1 MNPGSDNRDDMGRYG
16 HWYNS
21 GLNVIGVTK
30 HFLVGFKAHA
40 TRQNMYIP
48 GNIIKAKKKK
58 DFWKTHTK
66 IISKDSKLLSIN
78 PLMTTQAT
86 SLRTGL
92 Y

>member
-1 MNPGSDNRDDMGRYG
+1 MGRYA

-30 HFLVGFKAHA
+30 HFLVGFKVH
-40 TRQNMYIP
+40 TMRQNMYMP
-48 GNIIKAKKKK
+48 GTIIEAKKKK
-58 DFWKTHTK
+58 DFLKTHTK
-66 IISKDSKLLSIN
+66 IVSRDSKLLSVN